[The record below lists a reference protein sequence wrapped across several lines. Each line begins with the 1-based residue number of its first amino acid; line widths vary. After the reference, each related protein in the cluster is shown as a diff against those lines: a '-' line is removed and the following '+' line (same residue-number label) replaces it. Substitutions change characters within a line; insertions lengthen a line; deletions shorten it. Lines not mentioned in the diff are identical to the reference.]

1 MVKRLSARTTSYFEW
16 KRSLSQFNNLIE
28 EVYNSQQN
36 GEEEDSVKQ
45 KLG

>member
-28 EVYNSQQN
+28 EVYNSQQ
-36 GEEEDSVKQ
+36 GEDSVKQ